1 MNTTV
6 QQYDEA
12 NQALDAVIDAVPADR
27 WSDPSPCEGWAAGD
41 VIRHMIQTQ
50 REFLTDRGF
59 DVGIAPDPD
68 VDPAAAWRNHAERVI
83 EVLRD
88 DSVVAA
94 GYDGYFGPTT
104 VGATMEQFYIWDMLV
119 HRWDVATSA
128 GLDAGSPTPSSTESN
143 RRRTASARACTWRAS
158 ASRVSRRSPTTTG
171 RSACSPGSAGAP
183 DAGGWR
189 PDTPP
194 RIACTADP
202 SSSGA
207 AR

>member
-1 MNTTV
+1 MNTTM
-6 QQYDEA
+6 QRYDEA
-12 NQALDAVIDAVPADR
+12 NQALDAVLDAVPVDR
-27 WSDPSPCEGWAAGD
+27 WRDPSPCEGWAAGD

-50 REFLTDRGF
+50 REFLSDRGF

-94 GYDGYFGPTT
+94 AYDGYFGPTT

-128 GLDAGSPTPSSTESN
+128 GLDAGFTDAELDRIEQAADTFGEGLHMEGICKPGVEALADDDRTVRLLARLG
-143 RRRTASARACTWRAS
+143 RRA
-158 ASRVSRRSPTTTG
+158 
-171 RSACSPGSAGAP
+171 
-183 DAGGWR
+183 
-189 PDTPP
+189 
-194 RIACTADP
+194 
-202 SSSGA
+202 
-207 AR
+207 